1 MQALARDNRLEAYA
15 LPGGAI
21 AQLLREIGAG
31 RPGLITHVGLGT
43 FVDPRLGGGRMND
56 AAQDDV
62 VELLQLDG
70 KEYLRYKPFKVDV
83 GIVRG
88 TYADTAGNIRSE
100 EHTSEL
106 QSLMRISYAVF
117 CVKKK

>member
-1 MQALARDNRLEAYA
+1 MVRRVIGGHWTWSPRMQALARDNRLEAYA

-21 AQLLREIGAG
+21 AHLLREIGAG

-70 KEYLRYKPFKVDV
+70 K
-83 GIVRG
+83 
-88 TYADTAGNIRSE
+88 RSD

-106 QSLMRISYAVF
+106 KSLMRSSYAVF
-117 CVKKK
+117 

>member
-1 MQALARDNRLEAYA
+1 MQALARGYRLEAYA

-21 AQLLREIGAG
+21 AHLLREIGAG
-31 RPGLITHVGLGT
+31 RTGLITHVGLGT

-70 KEYLRYKPFKVDV
+70 KEYIRYKPFTVEV

-88 TYADTAGNIRSE
+88 HSEDTAWNISIKAKTAEPE
-100 EHTSEL
+100 EN
-106 QSLMRISYAVF
+106 R
-117 CVKKK
+117 

>member
-1 MQALARDNRLEAYA
+1 MVRRVIGGHWTWSPRMQALARDNRLEAYA

-21 AQLLREIGAG
+21 AHLLREIGAG

-70 KEYLRYKPFKVDV
+70 KEYLRYKPFKV
-83 GIVRG
+83 
-88 TYADTAGNIRSE
+88 RSE
-100 EHTSEL
+100 EQTSEL
-106 QSLMRISYAVF
+106 QSLMR
-117 CVKKK
+117 